1 MTNRGR
7 LRIVF
12 KLAVSEYDPSYQL
25 IYSDPGLV
33 SNDGFCFSCRDVA
46 HISTCDDGCLA
57 LADLLGWKVS

>member
-7 LRIVF
+7 LFIVF
-12 KLAVSEYDPSYQL
+12 KLAVSEYDTTYQL
-25 IYSDPGLV
+25 IYSYLSLV
-33 SNDGFCFSCRDVA
+33 SNNGFCFSCRDVA